1 MLKLVFNNQNLGTM
15 NSKIK
20 SLVETSP
27 EVRNFEF
34 RDATE
39 LEIWLPAIRVEGLL
53 TGYFAN
59 YLGDSDGMFI
69 VLDCEPDKIY
79 RICDL
84 EALDTL
90 KACLDD
96 VEVLVDVDWLEY
108 SLGSTAEWRPV
119 DGTED
124 WVVVEDPWKFVYE
137 YSEKMTALDYKE
149 TQNWAAQRDYDN
161 WKAEVAY
168 DLCLD
173 DFFYWDGYRNEVFK
187 VNAPVTVV
195 ALDEGL
201 AKYRSDA
208 YLVLKGD
215 HTERIAAEEEK
226 YGTAS
231 GNRSVMKF
239 IDKPGYVWFA
249 PEFERIEYIGADKKE
264 ALKNLI
270 IAGNNPR
277 EESIPALQ
285 NLGVLVKVQNSD
297 ALFENLNSIIC
308 YESSVVYFVE
318 GTEPLSGIEAD
329 IEDFMYR
336 LASDTGDSVGVKVR
350 VKGRLVIVTWS
361 LEIL

>member
-1 MLKLVFNNQNLGTM
+1 M

-34 RDATE
+34 RDVTE

-59 YLGDSDGMFI
+59 YVGDSDGLFL
-69 VLDCEPDKIY
+69 VLDYEPDKIY
-79 RICDL
+79 QIRDL
-84 EALDTL
+84 EYLETL

-108 SLGSTAEWRPV
+108 SLDSTAEWRPV

-124 WVVVEDPWKFVYE
+124 WVVVEDPWKFVFE
-137 YSEKMTALDYKE
+137 YFEKMAALDYKE
-149 TQNWAAQRDYDN
+149 TQNWAAKREYHN
-161 WKAEVAY
+161 WKSEVEY
-168 DLCLD
+168 DFCPE

-187 VNAPVTVV
+187 VNEPVTVV

-201 AKYRSDA
+201 EKYRSDA

-215 HTERIAAEEEK
+215 HIGRIAAEEEK

-231 GNRSVMKF
+231 GNSSVMKF
-239 IDKPGYVWFA
+239 IDKPGYVWFK
-249 PEFERIEYIGADKKE
+249 PEFGRIEYIGADKKE
-264 ALKNLI
+264 ALKHLI

-277 EESIPALQ
+277 VESIPELL
-285 NLGVLVKVQNSD
+285 NLGVLVKVLNTES
-297 ALFENLNSIIC
+297 LFENLNSIIC
-308 YESSVVYFVE
+308 YESSVIYFVE
-318 GTEPLSGIEAD
+318 GTEPLNGIEAD
-329 IEDFMYR
+329 IEDFMDR
-336 LASDTGDSVGVKVR
+336 LASDTGDTVAVKVN
-350 VKGRLVIVTWS
+350 VNGRLITVTWN
-361 LEIL
+361 LELL

>member
-1 MLKLVFNNQNLGTM
+1 M

-27 EVRNFEF
+27 EVRDFEL
-34 RDATE
+34 RDVTE

-59 YLGDSDGMFI
+59 YVGDSDGLFL
-69 VLDCEPDKIY
+69 VLDYEPDKIY
-79 RICDL
+79 QIRDL
-84 EALDTL
+84 EYLETL

-108 SLGSTAEWRPV
+108 SLDSTAEWRPV

-124 WVVVEDPWKFVYE
+124 WVVVEDPWKFVFE
-137 YSEKMTALDYKE
+137 YFEKMAALDYKE
-149 TQNWAAQRDYDN
+149 TQNWAAKREYHN
-161 WKAEVAY
+161 WKSEVEY
-168 DLCLD
+168 DLCPE

-187 VNAPVTVV
+187 VNEPVTVV

-201 AKYRSDA
+201 EKYRSDA

-215 HTERIAAEEEK
+215 HIGRIAAEEEK

-239 IDKPGYVWFA
+239 IDKPGYVWFE

-264 ALKNLI
+264 ALKHLI
-270 IAGNNPR
+270 IVGNNPR
-277 EESIPALQ
+277 EESIPELQ

-297 ALFENLNSIIC
+297 ALFENLNRIVCS
-308 YESSVVYFVE
+308 ESSVVYFVDDS
-318 GTEPLSGIEAD
+318 EPLNGIEAD
-329 IEDFMYR
+329 IEDFMAR
-336 LASDTGDSVGVKVR
+336 LASDTGDAVEVKVR
-350 VKGRLVIVTWS
+350 VTGRLVTVTWS

>member
-1 MLKLVFNNQNLGTM
+1 M
-15 NSKIK
+15 NSEIK

-27 EVRNFEF
+27 EVRNFEL
-34 RDATE
+34 RDVTE
-39 LEIWLPAIRVEGLL
+39 LEIWLPAIRVEGLM

-59 YLGDSDGMFI
+59 YVGDSDGLFI
-69 VLDCEPDKIY
+69 VLDYEPDKIY
-79 RICDL
+79 KIRDL
-84 EALDTL
+84 EYLETL
-90 KACLDD
+90 KSCLDGA
-96 VEVLVDVDWLEY
+96 EVLVDVDWLEY

-124 WVVVEDPWKFVYE
+124 WAVVDDPWKSVYE
-137 YSEKMTALDYKE
+137 YYEKMAALDYTS
-149 TQNWAAQRDYDN
+149 TQNWAAKREYHN
-161 WKAEVAY
+161 WKSEVEY
-168 DLCLD
+168 DLCPA

-187 VNAPVTVV
+187 VNEPVTVV

-215 HTERIAAEEEK
+215 HTGRIAAEEEK

-231 GNRSVMKF
+231 GNKSVTKF
-239 IDKPGYVWFA
+239 IDKPGYVWFE

-264 ALKNLI
+264 ALKHLV

-277 EESIPALQ
+277 NESITGLQ

-297 ALFENLNSIIC
+297 ALFENLNSIVC
-308 YESSVVYFVE
+308 YESSVIYFVE
-318 GTEPLSGIEAD
+318 GTEPLNGIEAD
-329 IEDFMYR
+329 IEDFMSR
-336 LASDTGDSVGVKVR
+336 LASDTGDAVEVKVN
-350 VKGRLVIVTWS
+350 VKGRLVIITWN

>member
-1 MLKLVFNNQNLGTM
+1 M
-15 NSKIK
+15 NSEIK
-20 SLVETSP
+20 SLLETST
-27 EVRNFEF
+27 EVNNFEL
-34 RDATE
+34 RDVAE
-39 LEIWLPAIRVEGLL
+39 LEIWIPAIRVEGLL

-59 YLGDSDGMFI
+59 YVGDSDGLFI

-79 RICDL
+79 RIGDL

-108 SLGSTAEWRPV
+108 DLGSTAEWRPV

-137 YSEKMTALDYKE
+137 YFERMTALDYE
-149 TQNWAAQRDYDN
+149 WTQNWAAKREHHN
-161 WKAEVAY
+161 WKSEVEY
-168 DLCLD
+168 DLCPA

-187 VNAPVTVV
+187 ENDPVTEV

-215 HTERIAAEEEK
+215 HTGRIAAEEEK

-231 GNRSVMKF
+231 GNKSVTKF

-249 PEFERIEYIGADKKE
+249 PQFERIEYIGADKKE
-264 ALKNLI
+264 ALKHLV

-277 EESIPALQ
+277 NESITGLQ

-297 ALFENLNSIIC
+297 ALFENLNSIVC
-308 YESSVVYFVE
+308 YESSVIYFVE
-318 GTEPLSGIEAD
+318 GTEPLNGIEAD
-329 IEDFMYR
+329 IEDFMSR
-336 LASDTGDSVGVKVR
+336 LASDTGDRVETKVNVNGRR
-350 VKGRLVIVTWS
+350 VTVTWS

>member
-1 MLKLVFNNQNLGTM
+1 M
-15 NSKIK
+15 NSEIK

-27 EVRNFEF
+27 EVRNFEL
-34 RDATE
+34 RDVTE
-39 LEIWLPAIRVEGLL
+39 LEIWLPAIRVEGLM

-59 YLGDSDGMFI
+59 YVGDSDGLFI
-69 VLDCEPDKIY
+69 VLDYEPDKIY
-79 RICDL
+79 KIRDL
-84 EALDTL
+84 EYLETL
-90 KACLDD
+90 KSCLDG

-124 WVVVEDPWKFVYE
+124 WVVVDDPWKFVYE
-137 YSEKMTALDYKE
+137 YYEKMAALDYTS
-149 TQNWAAQRDYDN
+149 TQNWAAKREYHN
-161 WKAEVAY
+161 WKSEVEY
-168 DLCLD
+168 DLCPA

-187 VNAPVTVV
+187 VNEPVTVV

-215 HTERIAAEEEK
+215 HTGRIAAEEEK

-231 GNRSVMKF
+231 GNKSVTKF
-239 IDKPGYVWFA
+239 IDKPGYVWFE

-264 ALKNLI
+264 ALKHLI

-277 EESIPALQ
+277 EESIPELQ
-285 NLGVLVKVQNSD
+285 NLGVLVEVQNSD
-297 ALFENLNSIIC
+297 ALFENLNRIVCS
-308 YESSVVYFVE
+308 ESSVMYFVD
-318 GTEPLSGIEAD
+318 GSEPLDGIEAD
-329 IEDFMYR
+329 IEDFMAR
-336 LASDTGDSVGVKVR
+336 LASDTGDAVEVKVN
-350 VKGRLVIVTWS
+350 VKGRLVIITWN

>member
-1 MLKLVFNNQNLGTM
+1 M
-15 NSKIK
+15 NSEIK
-20 SLVETSP
+20 SLVETST

-34 RDATE
+34 RDVTE

-59 YLGDSDGMFI
+59 YVGDSDGLFI
-69 VLDCEPDKIY
+69 VLDYEPDKIY
-79 RICDL
+79 KIRDL
-84 EALDTL
+84 EYLETL

-108 SLGSTAEWRPV
+108 SLDSTAEWRHV

-124 WVVVEDPWKFVYE
+124 WVVVDDPWKFVYE
-137 YSEKMTALDYKE
+137 YFEKMAALDYTS
-149 TQNWAAQRDYDN
+149 TQNWAAKREYHN
-161 WKAEVAY
+161 WKSEVEY
-168 DLCLD
+168 DLCPE

-187 VNAPVTVV
+187 VNEPVTVV

-215 HTERIAAEEEK
+215 HTGRIASEEEK

-239 IDKPGYVWFA
+239 IDKPGYVWFE

-264 ALKNLI
+264 ALKHLI
-270 IAGNNPR
+270 IVGNNPR
-277 EESIPALQ
+277 EESIPELQ
-285 NLGVLVKVQNSD
+285 KLGVLVDVQNSD
-297 ALFENLNSIIC
+297 ALFDNLNRIVCS
-308 YESSVVYFVE
+308 ESSVVYFV
-318 GTEPLSGIEAD
+318 GGSEPLDGIEVD
-329 IEDFMYR
+329 IEDFMAR
-336 LASDTGDSVGVKVR
+336 LASDTGDSVEVKVN
-350 VKGRLVIVTWS
+350 VTGRLVTVTWN

>member
-1 MLKLVFNNQNLGTM
+1 M
-15 NSKIK
+15 NSEIK
-20 SLVETSP
+20 SLVETSS
-27 EVRNFEF
+27 EVRSFEL
-34 RDATE
+34 RDVTE

-59 YLGDSDGMFI
+59 YVGDSDGLFI
-69 VLDCEPDKIY
+69 VLDYEPDKIY
-79 RICDL
+79 RIHDL
-84 EALDTL
+84 ENL

-108 SLGSTAEWRPV
+108 SLESTAEWRPV

-137 YSEKMTALDYKE
+137 YYEKMAALDYKE
-149 TQNWAAQRDYDN
+149 TQNWAAKREYHN
-161 WKAEVAY
+161 WKSEVEY
-168 DLCLD
+168 DLCPE

-187 VNAPVTVV
+187 VNEPVTVV

-201 AKYRSDA
+201 EKYRSDA

-239 IDKPGYVWFA
+239 IDKPGYVWFE

-264 ALKNLI
+264 ALKHLI
-270 IAGNNPR
+270 IVGNNPR
-277 EESIPALQ
+277 EESIPELL

-297 ALFENLNSIIC
+297 ALFENLNRIVCS
-308 YESSVVYFVE
+308 ESSAAYFVD
-318 GTEPLSGIEAD
+318 GSEPLNGIEAD

-336 LASDTGDSVGVKVR
+336 LASDTGDSVEVKVN
-350 VKGRLVIVTWS
+350 VNGRLVIVTWS
-361 LEIL
+361 LELL

>member
-1 MLKLVFNNQNLGTM
+1 M
-15 NSKIK
+15 NSEIK
-20 SLVETSP
+20 SLMETSP
-27 EVRNFEF
+27 EVRDFEL
-34 RDATE
+34 RDVTE
-39 LEIWLPAIRVEGLL
+39 LEIWLSAIRIEGLL

-59 YLGDSDGMFI
+59 YVGDSDGLFL
-69 VLDCEPDKIY
+69 VLDYEPDKIY
-79 RICDL
+79 KIRDL
-84 EALDTL
+84 EYLETL

-124 WVVVEDPWKFVYE
+124 WVVVEDPWKFVFE
-137 YSEKMTALDYKE
+137 YFERMAALEYTS
-149 TQNWAAQRDYDN
+149 TQNWAAQRGYDN
-161 WKAEVAY
+161 WKVEVEH

-187 VNAPVTVV
+187 VNEPVTIV

-208 YLVLKGD
+208 YLVLNGD

-239 IDKPGYVWFA
+239 IDKPGYVWFE

-264 ALKNLI
+264 ALKHLVI
-270 IAGNNPR
+270 VGNNPR
-277 EESIPALQ
+277 DESITELL
-285 NLGVLVKVQNSD
+285 NLGVLVKVQNSE
-297 ALFENLNSIIC
+297 ALYDNLNSIVC
-308 YESSVVYFVE
+308 SESSVVYLVE
-318 GTEPLSGIEAD
+318 GSEPLNEVEVV
-329 IEDFMYR
+329 IEDFMTR
-336 LASDTGDSVGVKVR
+336 LASDIGEAVDLDVN
-350 VKGRLVIVTWS
+350 VKGRLVTVTWS
-361 LEIL
+361 IEII